1 MHDAIRYLVLQIR
14 MRRNP
19 FIFATIFFLSLFAA
33 ALIFDHLETSIY
45 GLSFKIVGKNIS
57 PIEGSSRKI
66 ALDILPS
73 KPKLDN
79 NFEVHWTG
87 YLYAPVTRLYPVSTA
102 ADDRLQLKIDGNL
115 VTIRDAFKGHQTNLQ
130 LIPFH
135 RGVHRIEVDYWQF
148 SGERSLLLRLNHA
161 NGILEWIDPPVYFRE
176 TPSNI
181 QLMIA
186 RVVTGTR
193 QFLFLWIASILLLT
207 ILASISIYLRR
218 ARSSPAQQK
227 LLRIAKVAIPTLI
240 VLYAA
245 LLRFEALTIKHGI
258 VEKPAL
264 VRTLQQHSGVLR
276 YLHPDTLQWKPG
288 SNPYEKGDPI
298 NYLRMARG
306 MKSFYAAQF
315 REPFY
320 VWIVK
325 QFLKAF
331 DQKDIAVSF
340 ASAFF
345 SVLAVLAT
353 FILAQY
359 AFSFWVGVIAALSMT
374 IDQELISIGVDGWRD
389 DTFMFLV
396 LMFSYALLRLFR
408 KASFGNALFAG
419 IIAGLVCLTRL
430 TSFSFIVPGYL
441 YVLLAGKESFKTR
454 IKSVLLS
461 ASMFLVVI
469 APFLINCAIVYGDP
483 LFSIN
488 DNTKFYRSR
497 ENIPE
502 AEKPQTVATYLTGK
516 LFNRPFKF
524 IDTGFEGLTRYPFLN
539 KWKGFIYI
547 SPSLSKFLAACA
559 LLGTIFLL
567 FSSHGRLILLLLLSS
582 LIPYAFTYEIAGGN
596 EWRFTMHAYP
606 FYLIAGAL
614 FLTAIIGAL
623 LTQNTWPLFSER
635 PFSRRALLTTS
646 FILVIILAGG
656 WFLLNQSNFLRK
668 EEATKAD
675 EAILV
680 QSGNRDL
687 RFFTSGWYMP
697 VQFGGES
704 VRITN
709 GTEAVLSA
717 PLKREKEYNL
727 ILRANPVYEK
737 SLKPSIIAVTINS
750 QPVGKFEVKEAVK
763 TAFVFRIPSKFV
775 KDGINKIYLNR
786 LDPESSD
793 IAVQYYKLQT
803 IEAFQ
808 YAMEKYENNELDEAI
823 HFFELALTQRIK
835 RQALPL
841 YYLGMCYLK
850 KNQPEQAI
858 RMFNEALSQSRGN
871 TQILEGRAEAY
882 IQTKQYDAAIKDL
895 SKVLNKEPQNES
907 AKRLLLTARQSQ
919 K

>member
-1 MHDAIRYLVLQIR
+1 

-19 FIFATIFFLSLFAA
+19 IILAIVFFLCLLATFFIFHHIEASL
-33 ALIFDHLETSIY
+33 Y
-45 GLSFKIVGKNIS
+45 GLNFKIVGQNIS
-57 PIEGSSRKI
+57 SVEGSSRI
-66 ALDILPS
+66 INLEVLPNNPTFD
-73 KPKLDN
+73 K
-79 NFEVHWTG
+79 NFEIHWTG
-87 YLYAPVTRLYPVSTA
+87 YLYAPTTRLYPVLTA
-102 ADDRLQLKIDGNL
+102 SDDRLQLKIDGNL
-115 VTIRDAFKGHQTNLQ
+115 VTTRDASKGHQATL
-130 LIPFH
+130 LIIPFRKGFH
-135 RGVHRIEVDYWQF
+135 QIDADYWQF
-148 SGERSLLLRLNHA
+148 IGERSLLLRLNHS
-161 NGILEWIDPPVYFRE
+161 NSILESLDPPAYFRE
-176 TPSNI
+176 IPSSP

-186 RVVTGTR
+186 RTVTLAHRLLLIWIT
-193 QFLFLWIASILLLT
+193 FILFFAIIASGSYYLHTLT
-207 ILASISIYLRR
+207 P
-218 ARSSPAQQK
+218 SSAQQK
-227 LLRIAKVAIPTLI
+227 MLRIVKVAIPTLI

-258 VEKPAL
+258 VESPAL
-264 VRTLQQHSGVLR
+264 IRTLQQHSAPLK

-298 NYLRMARG
+298 NYLRMARA
-306 MKSFYAAQF
+306 MKGFYAAQF

-325 QFLKAF
+325 QFLWIF

-345 SVLAVLAT
+345 SVMAVVAT
-353 FILAQY
+353 FIVAQY

-396 LMFSYALLRLFR
+396 LMFCYAMLRLFR
-408 KASFGNALFAG
+408 KASFGNALFAA
-419 IIAGLVCLTRL
+419 IVAGLVCLTRM
-430 TSFSFIVPGYL
+430 TSFSFIVPGYI
-441 YVLLAGKESFKTR
+441 YVLLAGKEPSIKTR
-454 IKSVLLS
+454 FKFVALSVV
-461 ASMFLVVI
+461 MFVIVI

-483 LFSIN
+483 LFSVN

-502 AEKPQTVATYLTGK
+502 AEKPMTVAHYLTGR
-516 LFNRPFKF
+516 LFQRPFKF

-547 SPSLSKFLAACA
+547 SPLLSKFLAGCA
-559 LLGTIFLL
+559 LIGTILLL

-614 FLTAIIGAL
+614 FLTVIIGAL
-623 LTQNTWPLFSER
+623 LAQNTWRLFSDHA
-635 PFSRRALLTTS
+635 FSRRSLLMTSCVLLFLLT
-646 FILVIILAGG
+646 GG
-656 WFLLNQSNFLRK
+656 WFLFNQSNFLRK
-668 EEATKAD
+668 EEAIKAD
-675 EAILV
+675 ESILI
-680 QSGNRDL
+680 QSGNRDS

-697 VQFGGES
+697 VQSNGEEL
-704 VRITN
+704 RITKAA
-709 GTEAVLSA
+709 EAELSV
-717 PLKREKEYNL
+717 PLKRAKEYNL
-727 ILRANPVYEK
+727 ILRANPVFEK
-737 SLKPSIIAVTINS
+737 PLKPAMISVTVNS
-750 QPVGKFEVKEAVK
+750 QPVGKFEAKAPIN
-763 TAFVFRIPSKFV
+763 TAYVFRLPPNLIN
-775 KDGINKIYLNR
+775 DGINKISLHR

-793 IAVQYYKLQT
+793 IAVQYYKVQT

-823 HFFELALTQRIK
+823 HFFELALSQRIK
-835 RQALPL
+835 RQGLVL
-841 YYLGMCYLK
+841 YYLGMCHLK
-850 KNQPEQAI
+850 KNQPENAI
-858 RMFNEALSQSRGN
+858 RFFNEALSQSRGN

-895 SKVLNKEPQNES
+895 TKVLNKEPRNEN
-907 AKRLLLTARQSQ
+907 AQRLLLTARQSQ

>member
-1 MHDAIRYLVLQIR
+1 MRL
-14 MRRNP
+14 RRNP
-19 FIFATIFFLSLFAA
+19 IILAAIFFVCLTVTFFILHQIEA
-33 ALIFDHLETSIY
+33 SIY
-45 GLSFKIVGKNIS
+45 GLNFKIIGKNIS
-57 PIEGSSRKI
+57 SMEGSSRRVSLGVLKTNPGI
-66 ALDILPS
+66 NS
-73 KPKLDN
+73 
-79 NFEVHWTG
+79 NFEIHWTG
-87 YLYAPVTRLYPVSTA
+87 YFYAPTTQLYPVLTA
-102 ADDRLQLKIDGNL
+102 ADDRLQLRIDGNI
-115 VTIRDAFKGHQTNLQ
+115 VTTRDASKGHHISQQ
-130 LIPFH
+130 MIPFR
-135 RGVHRIEVDYWQF
+135 RGFHRIEADYWQLT
-148 SGERSLLLRLNHA
+148 GEYSLLLQMNHA
-161 NGILEWIDPPVYFRE
+161 NSALELIDPPAYFSE
-176 TPSNI
+176 IPS
-181 QLMIA
+181 QLKMIIA
-186 RVVTGTR
+186 RAVTLAHR
-193 QFLFLWIASILLLT
+193 LSLLWLGLILLFA
-207 ILASISIYLRR
+207 IIAGGSYYLR
-218 ARSSPAQQK
+218 SSNPSPAQQRM
-227 LLRIAKVAIPTLI
+227 LHIGKVAIPALI

-258 VEKPAL
+258 VERPAII
-264 VRTLQQHSGVLR
+264 RSLQQHTGPLKD
-276 YLHPDTLQWKPG
+276 LHPDTLRWKPG

-298 NYLRMARG
+298 NYLRMARA

-325 QFLKAF
+325 QSLKVF

-359 AFSFWVGVIAALSMT
+359 AFSFWVGVIAALSMS

-441 YVLLAGKESFKTR
+441 YVLLAGKEPLKTR

-461 ASMFLVVI
+461 ASMFIIVI

-483 LFSIN
+483 LFSVN

-497 ENIPE
+497 ENVPE
-502 AEKPQTVATYLTGK
+502 AEKPMSVASYLTGR
-516 LFNRPFKF
+516 LLQRPFKF

-547 SPSLSKFLAACA
+547 SPLFSKFLAASA
-559 LLGTIFLL
+559 MIGLILLL
-567 FSSHGRLILLLLLSS
+567 FSSRGRLILVLLFSS

-614 FLTAIIGAL
+614 FLTVVIGAL
-623 LTQNTWPLFSER
+623 LAQNTWQLFSDR
-635 PFSRRALLTTS
+635 LFSRRAALTTS
-646 FILVIILAGG
+646 VIVLFVLLSG

-675 EAILV
+675 EAILI
-680 QSGNRDL
+680 QSGNRDSK
-687 RFFTSGWYMP
+687 FFTSGWYRP
-697 VQFGGES
+697 VQTDGEEF
-704 VRITN
+704 RITN
-709 GTEAVLSA
+709 GSEAVLTA
-717 PLKREKEYNL
+717 PLKKGKEYNL
-727 ILRANPVYEK
+727 ILRAAPVFEK
-737 SLKPSIIAVTINS
+737 PLKPSSISVSVNS
-750 QPVGKFEVKEAVK
+750 QPVGKFELKEPVN
-763 TAFVFRIPSKFV
+763 TAYVFRLPPNSI

-793 IAVQYYKLQT
+793 VAVQYYKLQT

-808 YAMEKYENNELDEAI
+808 YAIEKYENNELDEAI
-823 HFFELALTQRIK
+823 HFFELAVTQRIK

-850 KNQPEQAI
+850 KNQPDNAI
-858 RMFNEALSQSRGN
+858 RYFNQALSQSRGN

-895 SKVLNKEPQNES
+895 TKVLNKEPQNEN
-907 AKRLLLTARQSQ
+907 AQRLLSSARESQ

>member
-1 MHDAIRYLVLQIR
+1 MHA

-19 FIFATIFFLSLFAA
+19 IILATIFFLCLLAAFFILHRLESSL
-33 ALIFDHLETSIY
+33 Y
-45 GLSFKIVGKNIS
+45 GLNFRIVGKNIS
-57 PIEGSSRKI
+57 PAEGSSRKI
-66 ALDILPS
+66 DLKVLPGNLNLDT
-73 KPKLDN
+73 

-87 YLYAPVTRLYPVSTA
+87 YLYAPTTKLYPVLTA

-115 VTIRDAFKGHQTNLQ
+115 VTTRDASKGHQTTL
-130 LIPFH
+130 LTIPFR
-135 RGVHRIEVDYWQF
+135 RGFHRIEADYWQF
-148 SGERSLLLRLNHA
+148 TGERSLLLRLNHS
-161 NGILEWIDPPVYFRE
+161 NPILEWIDPPAYFRE
-176 TPSNI
+176 IPSSMR
-181 QLMIA
+181 LMTA
-186 RVVTGTR
+186 RAVTLAHR
-193 QFLFLWIASILLLT
+193 LLLLWIAVIVF
-207 ILASISIYLRR
+207 LAMIASGSYYLRT
-218 ARSSPAQQK
+218 ASYSSAQQK
-227 LLRIAKVAIPTLI
+227 MLRIAKVGIPTLI

-264 VRTLQQHSGVLR
+264 IRSLQQHSGALK
-276 YLHPDTLQWKPG
+276 YLHPDTLRWKPG
-288 SNPYEKGDPI
+288 SNPYEKGDPV
-298 NYLRMARG
+298 NYLRMARA
-306 MKSFYAAQF
+306 MKGFYAAQF

-325 QFLKAF
+325 QFLRFF

-345 SVLAVLAT
+345 SVLAVVAT
-353 FILAQY
+353 FILAKY
-359 AFSFWVGVIAALSMT
+359 AFSFWVGVIAALSMAV
-374 IDQELISIGVDGWRD
+374 DQELISIGVDGWRD

-396 LMFSYALLRLFR
+396 LMFSYSLLRLFR
-408 KASFGNALFAG
+408 KASFSNALFAG
-419 IIAGLVCLTRL
+419 IVAGLVCLTRM

-441 YVLLAGKESFKTR
+441 FVLLVGKEPSLKKR
-454 IKSVLLS
+454 CQSVLLS
-461 ASMFLVVI
+461 ASMFVIVI

-483 LFSIN
+483 LFSVN

-516 LFNRPFKF
+516 LIERPFKF

-547 SPSLSKFLAACA
+547 SPLLSKFLAASA
-559 LLGTIFLL
+559 MLGTILLL

-614 FLTAIIGAL
+614 FLTVVIGAL
-623 LTQNTWPLFSER
+623 LAQNTWLLFSDR
-635 PFSRRALLTTS
+635 TFSRRALLITS
-646 FILVIILAGG
+646 FILLFVLISGG
-656 WFLLNQSNFLRK
+656 FLFNQSNFLRK
-668 EEATKAD
+668 EEAIKAD
-675 EAILV
+675 EAILI
-680 QSGNRDL
+680 QSGNRDA

-697 VQFGGES
+697 EPFGGEEL
-704 VRITN
+704 RITN
-709 GTEAVLSA
+709 GTEAELSV

-727 ILRANPVYEK
+727 ILRANPVFEK
-737 SLKPSIIAVTINS
+737 PLKPSIISVTVNS
-750 QPVGKFEVKEAVK
+750 QPVGKFEVKEPVK
-763 TAFVFRIPSKFV
+763 TAYVFRLPPHFV

-808 YAMEKYENNELDEAI
+808 YAMEKYENKELDEAI
-823 HFFELALTQRIK
+823 HFFELALTQKIK
-835 RQALPL
+835 RKPLVL

-850 KNQPEQAI
+850 KNQPEKAI
-858 RMFNEALSQSRGN
+858 DLFNNALSQSRGN
-871 TQILEGRAEAY
+871 SQILEGRAEAY
-882 IQTKQYDAAIKDL
+882 LQTKQYDAAIKDL
-895 SKVLNKEPQNES
+895 TKVLNKEPKNEN
-907 AKRLLLTARQSQ
+907 AQRLLLSARQSR

>member
-1 MHDAIRYLVLQIR
+1 

-19 FIFATIFFLSLFAA
+19 IIIATIFFFCLLAA
-33 ALIFDHLETSIY
+33 FFIFHRFENSFY
-45 GLSFKIVGKNIS
+45 GLNYKIVGQNRS
-57 PIEGSSRKI
+57 QVESSSRI
-66 ALDILPS
+66 ISLEVLRNNPNLS
-73 KPKLDN
+73 T
-79 NFEVHWTG
+79 NFEIHWSG
-87 YLYAPVTRLYPVSTA
+87 YFYAPTTRLYPVLTA

-115 VTIRDAFKGHQTNLQ
+115 VTTRDASKGHQTALM
-130 LIPFH
+130 IVPF
-135 RGVHRIEVDYWQF
+135 RKGFHRIEADYQQF
-148 SGERSLLLRLNHA
+148 TGERSLLLRLNHS
-161 NGILEWIDPPVYFRE
+161 NPILERLDPPAYFRE
-176 TPSNI
+176 IPSGTK
-181 QLMIA
+181 LMAA
-186 RVVTGTR
+186 RVVTFAHR
-193 QFLFLWIASILLLT
+193 ALLVWIAIILFFAIIASASYSLR
-207 ILASISIYLRR
+207 SISPSSAEQKMLR
-218 ARSSPAQQK
+218 
-227 LLRIAKVAIPTLI
+227 LAKIAIPALI
-240 VLYAA
+240 ILYAA

-258 VEKPAL
+258 VESPVL
-264 VRTLQQHSGVLR
+264 IRTLQQHSAPLK

-298 NYLRMARG
+298 NYLRMARA
-306 MKSFYAAQF
+306 MKGFYAAQF

-325 QFLKAF
+325 QFLEIF

-345 SVLAVLAT
+345 SVMAVLAT
-353 FILAQY
+353 FIVAQY
-359 AFSFWVGVIAALSMT
+359 AFSFWVGVIAALTMT

-396 LMFSYALLRLFR
+396 LMFCYAMLRLFR
-408 KASFGNALFAG
+408 KASFGNALFAAIVG
-419 IIAGLVCLTRL
+419 GLVCLTRM

-441 YVLLAGKESFKTR
+441 YVLLAGKETSIKTR
-454 IKSVLLS
+454 FKFVALS
-461 ASMFLVVI
+461 AVMFVIVI

-483 LFSIN
+483 LFSVN

-502 AEKPQTVATYLTGK
+502 AEKPMSVVSYLTGR
-516 LFNRPFKF
+516 LFQRPFKF

-539 KWKGFIYI
+539 KWKGFAYI
-547 SPSLSKFLAACA
+547 SPLLSKFLASCA
-559 LLGTIFLL
+559 VIGTILLL
-567 FSSHGRLILLLLLSS
+567 FSSRGRLMLLLLLSS

-614 FLTAIIGAL
+614 FFTAVIGAL
-623 LTQNTWPLFSER
+623 LAANTWPLFSDQ
-635 PFSRRALLTTS
+635 PFSKRTVLTTS
-646 FILVIILAGG
+646 FILLFVLAGG

-680 QSGNRDL
+680 QSGNRDS
-687 RFFTSGWYMP
+687 RFFTSGWYEP
-697 VQFGGES
+697 VQVGGEEF
-704 VRITN
+704 RITK

-717 PLKREKEYNL
+717 PLKRNKEYNL
-727 ILRANPVYEK
+727 ILRANPVFEK
-737 SLKPSIIAVTINS
+737 PLKASIISVNINS
-750 QPVGKFEVKEAVK
+750 QPVGKFELKEPAK
-763 TAFVFRIPSKFV
+763 TAYVFRLPPNFV
-775 KDGINKIYLNR
+775 KDGINEIELNR

-793 IAVQYYKLQT
+793 IAIQYYKLQT

-850 KNQPEQAI
+850 KNQPEKAI
-858 RMFNEALSQSRGN
+858 QMFNEAISQSRGN
-871 TQILEGRAEAY
+871 IQILEARAEAY
-882 IQTKQYDAAIKDL
+882 LQTKQYDAAIKDL
-895 SKVLNKEPQNES
+895 TKVLNKEPKNEN
-907 AKRLLLTARQSQ
+907 AQRLLLLAQQSQ

>member
-1 MHDAIRYLVLQIR
+1 MQT
-14 MRRNP
+14 RRNP
-19 FIFATIFFLSLFAA
+19 VTLATIFFLCLLAA
-33 ALIFDHLETSIY
+33 FLILHRMDATLY
-45 GLSFKIVGKNIS
+45 GLNFRIVGKNIS
-57 PIEGSSRKI
+57 PAEGSSRKVDLEVLPGNLN
-66 ALDILPS
+66 LDT
-73 KPKLDN
+73 

-87 YLYAPVTRLYPVSTA
+87 YLYAPTTRLYPVLTA
-102 ADDRLQLKIDGNL
+102 ADDRLQLKINGNL
-115 VTIRDAFKGHQTNLQ
+115 VTTRDASKGHHTNL
-130 LIPFH
+130 LNIPLH
-135 RGVHRIEVDYWQF
+135 RGIHRIEADYWQF
-148 SGERSLLLRLNHA
+148 TGECSLLLRLNHS
-161 NGILEWIDPPVYFRE
+161 NPILEWLDPPAYFRQI
-176 TPSNI
+176 PSSM
-181 QLMIA
+181 QLMTA
-186 RVVTGTR
+186 RVVTLAHR
-193 QFLFLWIASILLLT
+193 LLLLWIAVIVF
-207 ILASISIYLRR
+207 LAMIASGSYYLRI
-218 ARSSPAQQK
+218 ATPSSAQQK
-227 LLRIAKVAIPTLI
+227 MLRVAKVGIPVLI

-264 VRTLQQHSGVLR
+264 IRSLQQNSGALK
-276 YLHPDTLQWKPG
+276 YLHPNTLQWKAG
-288 SNPYEKGDPI
+288 SNPYEKGDPV
-298 NYLRMARG
+298 NYLRMARA
-306 MKSFYAAQF
+306 MKGFYAAQF

-325 QFLKAF
+325 QFLRFF

-345 SVLAVLAT
+345 SVMAVVAT
-353 FILAQY
+353 FILARY

-396 LMFSYALLRLFR
+396 LMFSYSMLRLFR

-419 IIAGLVCLTRL
+419 IVAGLVCLTRM

-441 YVLLAGKESFKTR
+441 FVLLAGKEPLKKRFQ
-454 IKSVLLS
+454 SVLLS
-461 ASMFLVVI
+461 TSMFVIVI

-483 LFSIN
+483 LFSVN

-516 LFNRPFKF
+516 LIERPFKF

-547 SPSLSKFLAACA
+547 SPLLSKFLAASA
-559 LLGTIFLL
+559 LLGTILLL
-567 FSSHGRLILLLLLSS
+567 FSSQGRLILILLLSS

-614 FLTAIIGAL
+614 FLTVIMGAL
-623 LTQNTWPLFSER
+623 LAQNIWPLFSDR
-635 PFSRRALLTTS
+635 TFSRRTLLITS
-646 FILVIILAGG
+646 FILVFVLISGR
-656 WFLLNQSNFLRK
+656 FLLNQSNFLRK
-668 EEATKAD
+668 EEAIKAD
-675 EAILV
+675 ESILI
-680 QSGNRDL
+680 QSGNRDS
-687 RFFTSGWYMP
+687 RFFTSGWYKP
-697 VQFGGES
+697 VEFGGE
-704 VRITN
+704 VLRITN

-727 ILRANPVYEK
+727 ILRAIPVFERP
-737 SLKPSIIAVTINS
+737 LKPSIISVNLNS
-750 QPVGKFEVKEAVK
+750 QTVGKLEMNEPLK
-763 TAFVFRIPSKFV
+763 TAYVFRLPPDFV
-775 KDGINKIYLNR
+775 KDGTNKIYLNR

-808 YAMEKYENNELDEAI
+808 YAMEKYENKELDEAI

-835 RQALPL
+835 RKPLVL
-841 YYLGMCYLK
+841 YYLGMCYLR
-850 KNQPEQAI
+850 KNQPEKAI
-858 RMFNEALSQSRGN
+858 VLFNNALTQSRGN
-871 TQILEGRAEAY
+871 SQILEGRAEAY
-882 IQTKQYDAAIKDL
+882 LQTKQYDAAIKDL
-895 SKVLNKEPQNES
+895 TRVLNKEPKNEN
-907 AKRLLLTARQSQ
+907 AQRLLLSARQSQ